1 MTQRHADRCASLNE
15 IPAYALNVVEV
26 THTDGTFAFDAAVHT
41 WVPNIILI
49 LFKFVEVSD
58 RL

>member
-1 MTQRHADRCASLNE
+1 MTQRHADLCASLNE
-15 IPAYALNVVEV
+15 IAAHTLNVVEV
-26 THTDGTFAFDAAVHT
+26 THTDRPFAFGAAVHIR
-41 WVPNIILI
+41 VPNIILI

>member
-1 MTQRHADRCASLNE
+1 MTQRHADLCTSLNE
-15 IPAYALNVVEV
+15 IPAYVLNVVEV
-26 THTDGTFAFDAAVHT
+26 THTDGAFAFDAAVHT
-41 WVPNIILI
+41 WIPNIIFI